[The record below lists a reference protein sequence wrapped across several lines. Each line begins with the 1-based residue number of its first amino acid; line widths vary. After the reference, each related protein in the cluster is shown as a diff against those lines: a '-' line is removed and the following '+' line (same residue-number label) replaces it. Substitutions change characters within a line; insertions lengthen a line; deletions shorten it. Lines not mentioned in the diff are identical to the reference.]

1 MKPVY
6 FIIGIV
12 SMLLGAVGVVLPVL
26 PTTPFLLLPP
36 GALRKAPGAFT
47 AGLSQQHFIKII
59 WIPLYSTAP

>member
-26 PTTPFLLLPP
+26 PTTPFLLLS
-36 GALRKAPGAFT
+36 AWLRKAPGAFT

>member
-26 PTTPFLLLPP
+26 PTTPFLLLS
-36 GALRKAPGAFT
+36 AWCFAKSSRRFHCC
-47 AGLSQQHFIKII
+47 LSQQHFIKII